1 MTVRAVSRICP
12 LSIRRLLSPTVASAA
27 SSSPSLPFALPLL
40 LAPCTLSRCVAHAFC
55 YRAAAIGEPPQGAL
69 ISGQWASPALPCP
82 GPALALYEHVV
93 YIEHSLELAAAEG

>member
-12 LSIRRLLSPTVASAA
+12 LSIRSLLSPTVASAA
-27 SSSPSLPFALPLL
+27 ISSRSTSPLL
-40 LAPCTLSRCVAHAFC
+40 LPLCTLSRCVAHAFC